1 MTVFN
6 EGSSYRL
13 IIQMYSFLNVILN
26 VTSHAGDE
34 KEHLKVTLL
43 RIESSLQGL
52 FSCLPDFVPDSK
64 NGMVEDPN
72 HTFLIAG
79 ATGCTIGTTA
89 LREKATEIVHEAC
102 K

>member
-1 MTVFN
+1 MIIFY
-6 EGSSYRL
+6 EGNSYRI
-13 IIQMYSFLNVILN
+13 IIQMYAFLTVILNVILY
-26 VTSHAGDE
+26 AGDE

-52 FSCLPDFVPDSK
+52 FSCLPDFVPASK
-64 NGMVEDPN
+64 NGIVEDSN

-79 ATGCTIGTTA
+79 ATGCTVGTTA
-89 LREKATEIVHEAC
+89 LREKATEIVHAAC